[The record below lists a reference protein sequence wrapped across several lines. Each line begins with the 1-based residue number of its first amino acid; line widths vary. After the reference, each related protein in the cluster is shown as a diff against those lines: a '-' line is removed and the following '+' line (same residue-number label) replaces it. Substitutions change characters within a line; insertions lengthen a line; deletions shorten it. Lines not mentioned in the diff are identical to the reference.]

1 MKLAALYRE
10 HQDHLKSYPQELLE
24 MRLKLR
30 SLDYEASRLKGLEL
44 EVGRLQALLSES
56 QQKLLLAET
65 KVVENDRLASLL
77 EQQTQE
83 ISDLQARLN
92 TSEMII
98 ISLEASQTI
107 LQEEKQNAKVEKEEV
122 EEELIATIQLLK
134 DAESRCEKLKKKYC
148 YYKAKAA

>member
-1 MKLAALYRE
+1 M
-10 HQDHLKSYPQELLE
+10 
-24 MRLKLR
+24 KLR